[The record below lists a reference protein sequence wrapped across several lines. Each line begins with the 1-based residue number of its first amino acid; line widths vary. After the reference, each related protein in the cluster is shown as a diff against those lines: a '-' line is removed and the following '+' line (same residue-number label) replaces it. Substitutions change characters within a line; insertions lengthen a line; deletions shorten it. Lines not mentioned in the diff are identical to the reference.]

1 MSARPSRPIGSRR
14 SDRMWTRLSGSSAN
28 GSIIRRLSAACKG
41 RAKGREEKGGKPS
54 CRWLTRRGV
63 GRRRADRGRL
73 TPPSYA
79 DIMSD
84 MKTFTVR
91 ELDRSPGV
99 VLEAS
104 RIEGKARIRARGG
117 QTYIIMPEPAPPRRI
132 TSLPNFAARR
142 AALLAKPLS
151 PEFTRKFDRALA
163 GE

>member
-41 RAKGREEKGGKPS
+41 RAKGRAEKGGKPS

-63 GRRRADRGRL
+63 GRRGGPRPLD
-73 TPPSYA
+73 TPSYA

>member
-1 MSARPSRPIGSRR
+1 MGRKEAQE
-14 SDRMWTRLSGSSAN
+14 DRTGFQHLWTG
-28 GSIIRRLSAACKG
+28 IRD
-41 RAKGREEKGGKPS
+41 GGGQ
-54 CRWLTRRGV
+54 RQLDT
-63 GRRRADRGRL
+63 
-73 TPPSYA
+73 PSYA

-104 RIEGKARIRARGG
+104 RIDGKARIRARGG
-117 QTYIIMPEPAPPRRI
+117 QAYIIMPESAPPRRI

>member
-1 MSARPSRPIGSRR
+1 M
-14 SDRMWTRLSGSSAN
+14 
-28 GSIIRRLSAACKG
+28 AAKKCKG
-41 RAKGREEKGGKPS
+41 RKK
-54 CRWLTRRGV
+54 RRTEDERGIGQV
-63 GRRRADRGRL
+63 GRPLRGRRL
-73 TPPSYA
+73 GGRPLDTLSYA
-79 DIMSD
+79 DIMYD

-104 RIEGKARIRARGG
+104 RIDGKARIRARGG
-117 QTYIIMPEPAPPRRI
+117 QAYIIMPESAPPRRI

>member
-1 MSARPSRPIGSRR
+1 MSVVDAPRGGAAEGGPRPL
-14 SDRMWTRLSGSSAN
+14 DT
-28 GSIIRRLSAACKG
+28 
-41 RAKGREEKGGKPS
+41 
-54 CRWLTRRGV
+54 
-63 GRRRADRGRL
+63 
-73 TPPSYA
+73 PSYA

-91 ELDRSPGV
+91 ELDRSPGE

-117 QTYIIMPEPAPPRRI
+117 QTYIIMPEPAPARRI

-151 PEFTRKFDRALA
+151 SEFTRKFDRALA